1 MRILSYYPMNILKI
15 IFEFESGYRI
25 WDISQTKY
33 IGNQL
38 VEAIAKESEIFV
50 SVQLDKETEEIYWD
64 NGLRISTSTIYEESR
79 DINRITATYNKR
91 AKSFTTPLKTTQFKG
106 ETKMER
112 ENAKLL
118 KITLARKENW

>member
-1 MRILSYYPMNILKI
+1 MRILSYYPMKIIKI

-25 WDISQTKY
+25 WDISQSKY
-33 IGNQL
+33 VSNQL
-38 VEAIAKESEIFV
+38 VVEVAKESEFFM
-50 SVQLDKETEEIYWD
+50 SVQLDKEKEEIYWD

-79 DINRITATYNKR
+79 EINTITAADRERKR
-91 AKSFTTPLKTTQFKG
+91 CRTPLKKTLFKG

-118 KITLARKENW
+118 EITLARKENW